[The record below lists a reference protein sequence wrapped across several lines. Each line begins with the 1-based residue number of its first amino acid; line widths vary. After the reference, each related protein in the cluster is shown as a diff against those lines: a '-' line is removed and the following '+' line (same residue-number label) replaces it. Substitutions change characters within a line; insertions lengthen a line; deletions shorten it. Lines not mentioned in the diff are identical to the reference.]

1 VWRLF
6 VAVDI
11 VGIVTTRVVW
21 VAPIVFGGGV
31 GGGVTVVVVG
41 GSGGNDWNCGRE
53 KSAAAISD

>member
-1 VWRLF
+1 MWRLF

-21 VAPIVFGGGV
+21 VAPIVFGVGV